1 MDNLF
6 FKYMK
11 ERTGRRKGK
20 KVPQSSLGPVIT
32 ISREYGCPA
41 RKIAAKLAD
50 TLTEKNKKAGI
61 SKKWRVVSKEI
72 IENSAKELEMS
83 PTLLHDLSDHMHNTF
98 FESLA
103 LFFSDNYYPGSTKVK
118 NTIAKFIYE
127 TAAEGNVIIVGRAA
141 EAITKDI
148 NRSFHAKIVAPLE
161 WRAQEVSKEEGLS
174 ISEAKKK
181 CIEED
186 KKRAQ
191 FRHFFEGDKPDV
203 EYFNISFNYR
213 DMSDVEIV
221 ELLVIISEIRG
232 FV

>member
-11 ERTGRRKGK
+11 ERTGRRKGRR
-20 KVPQSSLGPVIT
+20 VPQASLGPVIT

-61 SKKWRVVSKEI
+61 SKEWRVVSKEI
-72 IENSAKELEMS
+72 IEESAKELELS
-83 PTLLHDLSDHMHNTF
+83 PSLVHDLSDHKHNTF
-98 FESLA
+98 FENLA
-103 LFFSDNYYPGSTKVK
+103 LFFSDNYYPGNTKVK

-148 NRSFHAKIVAPLE
+148 KRAFHAKIVAPLD
-161 WRAQEVSKEEGLS
+161 WRAQEVSKEEGLP

-186 KKRAQ
+186 RKRAQ

>member
-1 MDNLF
+1 MENIF

-11 ERTGRRKGK
+11 ERRGRRKSN
-20 KVPQSSLGPVIT
+20 KVPESSLGPVIT

-41 RKIAAKLAD
+41 RKIAAKLAE
-50 TLTEKNKKAGI
+50 TLNKKNKKVGI
-61 SKKWRVVSKEI
+61 KNEWRVVSKEI
-72 IENSAKELEMS
+72 IEESAKELELS
-83 PTLLHDLSDHMHNTF
+83 PSLVHEISDRKHNSF
-98 FESLA
+98 VDDLA
-103 LFFSDNYYPGSTKVK
+103 LFFSDNYYLGNTKIK

-148 NRSFHAKIVAPLE
+148 KKSFHAKIVAPLD
-161 WRAQEVSKEEGLS
+161 WRAQEVSFEENLS
-174 ISEAKKK
+174 FSEAKKK

-186 KKRAQ
+186 KKRAH

-213 DMSDVEIV
+213 DMSDTEII